1 MQSWRIFRYSKC
13 SCEKHLIGKLVIECE
28 DEILNTTE
36 TSLDDKK
43 VTWKKIIVLL
53 TQFY

>member
-1 MQSWRIFRYSKC
+1 MWNWWNLEIQNC
-13 SCEKHLIGKLVIECE
+13 SCEKHLIGTWVSECQ

-43 VTWKKIIVLL
+43 EK
-53 TQFY
+53 FE